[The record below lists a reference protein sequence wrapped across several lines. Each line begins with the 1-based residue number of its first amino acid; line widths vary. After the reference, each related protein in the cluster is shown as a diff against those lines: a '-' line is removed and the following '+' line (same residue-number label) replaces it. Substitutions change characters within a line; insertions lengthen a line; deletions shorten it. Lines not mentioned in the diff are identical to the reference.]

1 VIVEIDQKSGFC
13 FGVRNAI
20 GKAEETLNTEDTLY
34 SLGHI
39 VHNEL
44 EVKRLQEMGLKT
56 INHDEFFQLK
66 DCKVLIRAHGE
77 PPSTYEYARKN
88 NITLIDATCPVVL
101 KLQQRVKKASE
112 SMKEVDGQVVIFG
125 HQGHAEVTGLVGQTD
140 DQAVVIDNP
149 EDYRNLD
156 LSRPMVVFSQTT
168 KSVDDFRQLT
178 ENIKGQAQT
187 QTNRV
192 EVHDT
197 ICRQVSNRVPHL
209 RNFAVRYE
217 LVIFVGGLYSSNAQV
232 LFDVCKKQNDRS
244 YFVSSPDDLQTE
256 WFSEVNTVGVCG
268 ATSTPQ
274 WLMEKVAEKETTE
287 RWIPRLHPLS
297 FHQQQKNKNLKLT
310 SFLFN
315 SNNLQK
321 TKKPITKKYLKTHY
335 TT

>member
-1 VIVEIDQKSGFC
+1 MIVEIDQKSGFC
-13 FGVRNAI
+13 FGVLNAI
-20 GKAEETLNTEDTLY
+20 GKAEETLNTEETLY

-44 EVKRLQEMGLKT
+44 EVKRLQQMGLKT
-56 INHDEFFQLK
+56 INHDEFFHLK

-101 KLQQRVKKASE
+101 KLQQRVKKATE
-112 SMKEVDGQVVIFG
+112 AMNEVDGQVVIFG

-149 EDYRNLD
+149 EDYHNID
-156 LSRPMVVFSQTT
+156 LSRPLVVFSQTT
-168 KSVDDFRQLT
+168 KSIDDFKQLT
-178 ENIKGQAQT
+178 ENIKSNVQA
-187 QTNRV
+187 NRV

-209 RNFAVRYE
+209 RKFAVKFD
-217 LVIFVGGLYSSNAQV
+217 LVVFVGGRYSSNAQV

-244 YFVSSPDDLQTE
+244 YFVSSPDDLQAN
-256 WFSEVNTVGVCG
+256 WFSGVSTVGVCG

-274 WLMEKVAEKETTE
+274 WLMEKVAEK
-287 RWIPRLHPLS
+287 IKQ
-297 FHQQQKNKNLKLT
+297 F
-310 SFLFN
+310 
-315 SNNLQK
+315 
-321 TKKPITKKYLKTHY
+321 
-335 TT
+335 

>member
-1 VIVEIDQKSGFC
+1 MIVEIDQKSGFC
-13 FGVRNAI
+13 FGVLNAI

-56 INHDEFFQLK
+56 INHNEFFQLK

-77 PPSTYEYARKN
+77 PPSTYEYAQLN

-112 SMKEVDGQVVIFG
+112 TMNELDGQVVIFG

-140 DQAVVIDNP
+140 NQAIIVDNP
-149 EDYRNLD
+149 EDYHPID
-156 LSRPMVVFSQTT
+156 LSRPLVVFSQTT
-168 KSVDDFRQLT
+168 KSVDDFKKLT
-178 ENIKGQAQT
+178 ENIKNYA

-209 RNFAVRYE
+209 QNFAVRFE
-217 LVIFVGGLYSSNAQV
+217 LIIFVGGLYSSNAQV

-244 YFVSSPDDLQTE
+244 FFVSSPDELQAR
-256 WFSEVNTVGVCG
+256 WFSGVNTVGVCG

-274 WLMEKVAEKETTE
+274 WLMEKVAEK
-287 RWIPRLHPLS
+287 IKQ
-297 FHQQQKNKNLKLT
+297 F
-310 SFLFN
+310 
-315 SNNLQK
+315 
-321 TKKPITKKYLKTHY
+321 
-335 TT
+335 